1 MRKALAVERDW
12 DRALK
17 AGSVTLAHDKRHLRR
32 QLLTDD
38 GGGEFLLDLVHAT
51 HLHEGDGLA
60 LDDGKFVEVLAAA
73 EDVLDIAGRDNA
85 HTAKLAWHLGN
96 RHLPVQVL
104 DDGRLRIAYDHV
116 IEAMLN
122 GLGAKVFRANESFA
136 PEHGAY
142 HAH

>member
-12 DRALK
+12 DRGLK

-38 GGGEFLLDLVHAT
+38 AGGEFLLDLVHAT

-60 LDDGKFVEVLAAA
+60 LDDGKFVEVRAAA
-73 EDVLDIAGRDNA
+73 EDVLDIAGRDAA

-96 RHLPVQVL
+96 RHLAVQVL

-122 GLGAKVFRANESFA
+122 GLGAKVFRANETFS